1 MQNIIVLCRHCESP
15 ISFSFF
21 RFRFGHPLLLLS
33 RRRTSIAIQAAPTV
47 CSWAGRLLPAGHS
60 RKPHHTPP
68 AGFHLLLRPDFKY
81 THCTPHP
88 HCVSLL
94 SRPDAQVA
102 WSKLPHTPHLSAAA
116 ITPCF
121 HIHSGG
127 DTTLTPYSIYY
138 AINELR
144 RLWRG

>member
-21 RFRFGHPLLLLS
+21 RFRFGRRVSSSLGGARVLPSKLHPLFVHGPDVS
-33 RRRTSIAIQAAPTV
+33 S
-47 CSWAGRLLPAGHS
+47 
-60 RKPHHTPP
+60 
-68 AGFHLLLRPDFKY
+68 RPDFKY
-81 THCTPHP
+81 TQCTPHP

-94 SRPDAQVA
+94 SRPDARVA
-102 WSKLPHTPHLSAAA
+102 WSELPHTPHLSAAA

-144 RLWRG
+144 RLWCG